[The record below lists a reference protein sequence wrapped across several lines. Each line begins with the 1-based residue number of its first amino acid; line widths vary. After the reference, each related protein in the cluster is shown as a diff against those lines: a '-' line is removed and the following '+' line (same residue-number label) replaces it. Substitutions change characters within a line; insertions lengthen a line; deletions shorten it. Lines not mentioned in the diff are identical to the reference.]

1 MLWRIPCCPPP
12 EQSSVKSEPTRPSTI
27 MRPSARQF
35 GLILFGILAVAALL
49 VFSTLGD
56 EDLWLDE
63 MHSLLN
69 SAGHRAEF
77 EALPAGQ
84 ILHDVPRHTDLSE
97 DSSVAKVWHDVRS
110 DSHPPLFF
118 VILHGW
124 RMLCGDG
131 DLVVRLPA
139 ALFSILAIL
148 PVALILREYD
158 KRWTALVAAS
168 VLAIA
173 YAHIQMGQQA
183 RPYSLVLSLVGV
195 GFWLLVVMERRWTKF
210 DHKQRVLW
218 LSAYAVTTCLALLT
232 HYFAG
237 LALLGQ
243 AVFAALRFSRTQ
255 RYWLGGCVVLAMA
268 VSMIVWLPGFL
279 AQSNFI
285 AQQNWVRD
293 SSENPIWHAVAR
305 AADLPVRLL
314 FHHPRQDWTARR
326 VWLQVLP
333 GLVIVVGAVVVVW
346 RCRCREATVF
356 LVWYFVPIAA
366 LASVDLLTGRQL
378 LAHLR
383 YPSVA
388 TPGLVGL
395 IVIAAARLRR
405 PLPVV
410 LAALFAVVVAST
422 LTLPATRNPQARQTA
437 TMLHV
442 LVEADDLLVFDA
454 IDRLPFEAKRLLVL
468 VWHYLKPPYPD
479 VLILEEPPTLATR
492 EAVRAYD
499 RVFVVSPRIEAIEN
513 HTFKTHVP
521 VDYWGHIRGIGWV
534 CLFTRSSES
543 QTEAGVD

>member
-1 MLWRIPCCPPP
+1 
-12 EQSSVKSEPTRPSTI
+12 
-27 MRPSARQF
+27 MRGSARKF
-35 GLILFGILAVAALL
+35 GLILFAILALGALL

-77 EALPAGQ
+77 EALPTGQ
-84 ILHDVPRHTDLSE
+84 ILHDVSRHTDLVE
-97 DSSVAKVWHDVRS
+97 LSSVANVWHDMRS

-124 RMLCGDG
+124 RRLFGDG

-139 ALFSILAIL
+139 ALFSVLAIL
-148 PVALILREYD
+148 PVALILREYE

-183 RPYSLVLSLVGV
+183 RPYSLVSLLVGI

-210 DHKQRVLW
+210 DHRQRVLW
-218 LSAYAVTTCLALLT
+218 LSAYALTTCFALLT

-243 AVFAALRFSRTQ
+243 AVFVALRCSRIQ
-255 RYWLGGCVVLAMA
+255 RYWLAGCVVLAIA
-268 VSMIVWLPGFL
+268 VTMIVWLPGFL
-279 AQSNFI
+279 AQSDFI
-285 AQQNWVRD
+285 LQQNWVRD
-293 SSENPIWHAVAR
+293 SSENRIWHTVAR
-305 AADLPVRLL
+305 TADLPVRLL
-314 FHHPRQDWTARR
+314 FHHPRHDWTAKR

-333 GLVIVVGAVVVVW
+333 GLVIVVGALVVIR

-356 LVWYFVPIAA
+356 LLWYFVPIVA

-383 YPSVA
+383 YSSVA

-395 IVIAAARLRR
+395 VVIGAARLRR

-410 LAALFAVVVAST
+410 LAALLAVVVART
-422 LTLPATRNPQARQTA
+422 LTLPATQNPQARQAA
-437 TMLHV
+437 TMLQV
-442 LVEADDLLVFDA
+442 LVEADDLLVFDTV
-454 IDRLPFEAKRLLVL
+454 DRLPYEAKRLFVL
-468 VWHYLKPPYPD
+468 VWHYLHPPYPD

-492 EAVRAYD
+492 EAIRAYD

-513 HTFKTHVP
+513 STLETHVP
-521 VDYWGHIRGIGWV
+521 VDYWGHIQGIGWV
-534 CLFTRSSES
+534 CLFIRSSEG

>member
-1 MLWRIPCCPPP
+1 
-12 EQSSVKSEPTRPSTI
+12 
-27 MRPSARQF
+27 MRDSARKF
-35 GLILFGILAVAALL
+35 DLILFGILAVGALL

-77 EALPAGQ
+77 EALPTGRV
-84 ILHDVPRHTDLSE
+84 LHDVPRHTDLSE
-97 DSSVAKVWHDVRS
+97 VSSVAKVWHDMRS

-118 VILHGW
+118 VILHSW
-124 RMLCGDG
+124 RKLCGDG

-139 ALFSILAIL
+139 ALFSVLAIL

-158 KRWTALVAAS
+158 KPWTALVAAS
-168 VLAIA
+168 LLAIA
-173 YAHIQMGQQA
+173 YTHIQMGQQA
-183 RPYSLVLSLVGV
+183 RPYSLVSLLVGV

-210 DHKQRVLW
+210 DHWQRVFW
-218 LSAYAVTTCLALLT
+218 LLAYTLTACLALLT

-243 AVFAALRFSRTQ
+243 AVFAVLRCSRTQ
-255 RYWLGGCVVLAMA
+255 RYWLAGSVAIAMA
-268 VSMIVWLPGFL
+268 VTMIVWLPGFL
-279 AQSNFI
+279 AQSDFI
-285 AQQNWVRD
+285 LQQNWVRD
-293 SSENPIWHAVAR
+293 SSENRIWHTVAR
-305 AADLPVRLL
+305 TADLPVRLL
-314 FHHPRQDWTARR
+314 FHHSTHDWSARR

-333 GLVIVVGAVVVVW
+333 GLVIVVGALAVIR

-356 LVWYFVPIAA
+356 LLWYFVPIAA
-366 LASVDLLTGRQL
+366 LAFVDLLTGRQL

-395 IVIAAARLRR
+395 VVVGAARLRR

-410 LAALFAVVVAST
+410 LSVLLAAVVAST
-422 LTLPATRNPQARQTA
+422 LTLPATQNPQARQAA
-437 TMLHV
+437 TMLRV
-442 LVEADDLLVFDA
+442 LVEVDDLLVFDTV
-454 IDRLPFEAKRLLVL
+454 DRLPYEAKRLFVL
-468 VWHYLKPPYPD
+468 VWHYLHPPYPD

-492 EAVRAYD
+492 EVIRAYD

-513 HTFKTHVP
+513 HSFETHVP
-521 VDYWGHIRGIGWV
+521 VDYWGYIQGIGWV
-534 CLFTRSSES
+534 CLFTRSSEG
-543 QTEAGVD
+543 QTEAGMD